1 MEQNLLFKNNGIGTD
16 GIDRRLSVAPM
27 MDWTDRHCRFFHR
40 QLAPSALL
48 FTEMVTAEAILHAGA
63 GRFCRH
69 DGAEHPLALQ
79 LGGSDPDRLASAIE
93 AVAAFGFDEINLNVG
108 CPSPR
113 VQSGSFGACLMAEP
127 ELVARCVSKMAQ
139 ATDVPVTVKCRIGI
153 DDMDE
158 MSGLDRFVDAVA
170 SARARII
177 YLHARKAWLDGLSP
191 KENRD
196 IPPLNYSRAAMLA
209 DRCPE
214 LDIVLN
220 GGLCSADDVA
230 GATQGRQFAGVMIG
244 RAAYKTPL
252 VLADMASQIQGTEP
266 ASLLVLGEIMTG
278 YARAQMADG
287 TSLHAITRHML
298 GLAAGMKGA
307 KQFRRRLGEEARVQN
322 ADPALIMDTIEQ
334 LVAVNEK
341 SVA

>member
-1 MEQNLLFKNNGIGTD
+1 
-16 GIDRRLSVAPM
+16 
-27 MDWTDRHCRFFHR
+27 
-40 QLAPSALL
+40 
-48 FTEMVTAEAILHAGA
+48 
-63 GRFCRH
+63 
-69 DGAEHPLALQ
+69 
-79 LGGSDPDRLASAIE
+79 
-93 AVAAFGFDEINLNVG
+93 
-108 CPSPR
+108 
-113 VQSGSFGACLMAEP
+113 MAEP

-191 KENRD
+191 RENRD
-196 IPPLNYSRAAMLA
+196 IPPLNYSRAGMLA
-209 DRCPE
+209 ERCPE

-287 TSLHAITRHML
+287 TPLHAITRHML

>member
-1 MEQNLLFKNNGIGTD
+1 MSMVFKHNGIGTD
-16 GIDRRLSVAPM
+16 GIDRRLSVTPM

-170 SARARII
+170 SAGARII

-196 IPPLNYSRAAMLA
+196 IPPLNYSRAGMLA
-209 DRCPE
+209 ERCPE

-287 TSLHAITRHML
+287 TPLHAITRHML

>member
-1 MEQNLLFKNNGIGTD
+1 MSMIFKHNGIGAD
-16 GIDRRLSVAPM
+16 DIDRRLSVAPM

-63 GRFCRH
+63 ERFCRH

-139 ATDVPVTVKCRIGI
+139 ATEVPVTVKCRIGI

-158 MSGLDRFVDAVA
+158 LAGLDSFVDAVA
-170 SARARII
+170 SAGVRII

-209 DRCPE
+209 DRCQS

-220 GGLCSADDVA
+220 GGLCSLADIA
-230 GATQGRQFAGVMIG
+230 SATEGRQFAGVMIG
-244 RAAYKTPL
+244 RAAYKTPM
-252 VLADMASQIQGTEP
+252 VLADMASEIQGTES
-266 ASLLVLGEIMTG
+266 ASLLSIGKMMTD
-278 YARAQMADG
+278 YARDQMADG

-307 KQFRRRLGEEARVQN
+307 KQFRRRLGEEARLHH

>member
-1 MEQNLLFKNNGIGTD
+1 M
-16 GIDRRLSVAPM
+16 DRRLSVAPM

-63 GRFCRH
+63 ERFCRH

-153 DDMDE
+153 DD
-158 MSGLDRFVDAVA
+158 
-170 SARARII
+170 
-177 YLHARKAWLDGLSP
+177 
-191 KENRD
+191 
-196 IPPLNYSRAAMLA
+196 
-209 DRCPE
+209 
-214 LDIVLN
+214 
-220 GGLCSADDVA
+220 
-230 GATQGRQFAGVMIG
+230 
-244 RAAYKTPL
+244 
-252 VLADMASQIQGTEP
+252 
-266 ASLLVLGEIMTG
+266 
-278 YARAQMADG
+278 
-287 TSLHAITRHML
+287 
-298 GLAAGMKGA
+298 
-307 KQFRRRLGEEARVQN
+307 
-322 ADPALIMDTIEQ
+322 
-334 LVAVNEK
+334 
-341 SVA
+341 

>member
-1 MEQNLLFKNNGIGTD
+1 
-16 GIDRRLSVAPM
+16 
-27 MDWTDRHCRFFHR
+27 
-40 QLAPSALL
+40 
-48 FTEMVTAEAILHAGA
+48 
-63 GRFCRH
+63 
-69 DGAEHPLALQ
+69 
-79 LGGSDPDRLASAIE
+79 
-93 AVAAFGFDEINLNVG
+93 
-108 CPSPR
+108 
-113 VQSGSFGACLMAEP
+113 
-127 ELVARCVSKMAQ
+127 
-139 ATDVPVTVKCRIGI
+139 
-153 DDMDE
+153 
-158 MSGLDRFVDAVA
+158 
-170 SARARII
+170 
-177 YLHARKAWLDGLSP
+177 AWLDGLSP
-191 KENRD
+191 RENRD
-196 IPPLNYSRAAMLA
+196 IPPLNYSRAGMLA
-209 DRCPE
+209 ERCPE

-287 TSLHAITRHML
+287 TPLHAITRHML

>member
-1 MEQNLLFKNNGIGTD
+1 MEQKILFKNNGIGTD

-63 GRFCRH
+63 ERFCRH
-69 DGAEHPLALQ
+69 DCAEHPLALQ
-79 LGGSDPDRLASAIE
+79 LGGSDPDRLAFAIE

-139 ATDVPVTVKCRIGI
+139 TTDVPVTVKCRIGI

-191 KENRD
+191 RENRD
-196 IPPLNYSRAAMLA
+196 IPPLNYSRAGMLA
-209 DRCPE
+209 ERCPE

>member
-1 MEQNLLFKNNGIGTD
+1 MSMIFKNNGIGAD
-16 GIDRRLSVAPM
+16 GLDRRLSVAPM

-93 AVAAFGFDEINLNVG
+93 AVAPFGFDEINLNVG

-139 ATDVPVTVKCRIGI
+139 ATEAPVTVKCRIGI

-158 MSGLDRFVDAVA
+158 LAGLDSFVDAVA
-170 SARARII
+170 SAGVRII

-209 DRCPE
+209 DRCQS

-220 GGLCSADDVA
+220 GGLCSLADIA
-230 GATQGRQFAGVMIG
+230 SATEGRQFAGVMIG

-252 VLADMASQIQGTEP
+252 VLADMASEIQGTEP
-266 ASLLVLGEIMTG
+266 ASLLSIGKMMID
-278 YARAQMADG
+278 YARDQMAG
-287 TSLHAITRHML
+287 GASLHAITRHML

-307 KQFRRRLGEEARVQN
+307 KQFRRRLGEEARLHH
-322 ADPALIMDTIEQ
+322 ADPALIMDTMEQ
-334 LVAVNEK
+334 VVAVNEK

>member
-1 MEQNLLFKNNGIGTD
+1 MSMVFKNNGIGAD

-69 DGAEHPLALQ
+69 DGVEHPLALQ
-79 LGGSDPDRLASAIE
+79 LGGSEPDRLASAIE

-139 ATDVPVTVKCRIGI
+139 TTDVPVTVKCRIGI

-170 SARARII
+170 SAGARII

-220 GGLCSADDVA
+220 GGLCSADDIA

-266 ASLLVLGEIMTG
+266 ASLLALGEIMTG